1 MAANKTPIDPVP
13 VASIT
18 DLPAPFPSKIT
29 FYEEKNT
36 TLWDLT
42 QSRILWFNAAEKP
55 MSERKESTDW
65 SIFGQI
71 SPVTAT
77 APAKGADKPITGS
90 FGFTPAPESDVIEF
104 AKVPPEGP
112 TKSVTFKNKAD
123 SSTQSSAVET
133 TSASSSSA
141 SLGSI
146 TSGTSSNTPVETNS
160 APSPASTGT
169 NTSAAGPSNINKSTG
184 LSGGAVAGVAIGCL
198 LAGALLAGILAWLYL
213 RRRKSANSA
222 RGSEASAVA
231 LMHREKGPVAKTVSV
246 ASGSPIASALE
257 NGLPQ
262 PLEDQAISG
271 EISKISNLIKNHVQ
285 SYYHGRPVSPG
296 LIDYDDIQA
305 LGDNLPVSVG
315 TLSTLLNSS
324 VTREVALRFCVAW
337 IVTSRMQLNDT
348 TNTTFLPPEIA
359 KSIQSMNIDYGEQLQ
374 RGMCQQ
380 LCIVS
385 F

>member
-1 MAANKTPIDPVP
+1 MATNETPVDPVP
-13 VASIT
+13 VATIT
-18 DLPAPFPSKIT
+18 DLPNPFPSAII
-29 FYEEKNT
+29 FFEEKNT
-36 TLWDLT
+36 TLWAE
-42 QSRILWFNAAEKP
+42 SRILWFNAEAK
-55 MSERKESTDW
+55 STQDLKEPKDW
-65 SIFGQI
+65 STFD
-71 SPVTAT
+71 PVKGVAAT
-77 APAKGADKPITGS
+77 VTGPDKKPTTGS
-90 FGFTPAPESDVIEF
+90 FGFTPAPQSDTIQF
-104 AKVPPEGP
+104 AKVPPDAGVP
-112 TKSVTFKNKAD
+112 PKSVTFKNKPD
-123 SSTQSSAVET
+123 SSTQSSAVQT

-146 TSGTSSNTPVETNS
+146 TSGSSSNTPVETTS
-160 APSPASTGT
+160 TPPPSTVT
-169 NTSAAGPSNINKSTG
+169 NTPPATSSSSNKSTG

-198 LAGALLAGILAWLYL
+198 LAGALLAGILAWLCL

-231 LMHREKGPVAKTVSV
+231 LMHREKGPVTKTVSV

-324 VTREVALRFCVAW
+324 VTREVALRFCLAW
-337 IVTSRMQLNDT
+337 IVTSRIQLNDT

-359 KSIQSMNIDYGEQLQ
+359 KSIQSMNIDHGEQSS